1 MKDYNVLAR
10 FLAEKYIR
18 RVSGR
23 DFSERIVGDS
33 PEKVVMAGTMAEE
46 RVETTFEGEYR
57 EDLSKQFESIPS
69 ISLSFHIDKNS
80 KGNLYV
86 IPRGL
91 LFYNVRPEYE
101 EVKEYIIKLQSERD
115 HIIYSSV
122 DELKTKYPNAYFS
135 LPQVYK
141 KVVIEDV
148 IQNGIKISV
157 KDVQMGKT
165 HLEELI
171 SDYLN
176 SIADTI
182 ASEICIVPDA
192 DIYFS
197 DLVDKDH
204 FDLKCSVKEGK
215 INAHWALDILQ
226 SVSESDGDYF
236 FTFQMVN
243 KTPKAD
249 RQNIGYLPKIYDAGL
264 TVVADKDI
272 HFKEIPMRYFKTG
285 FKKKEPV
292 YAIAEN
298 ASVEYIEEDNKLITI
313 NVPRY
318 YQYRTITIDKYSS
331 YTKFDALIN
340 DPVNNL
346 KHILNEMKKDYKNC
360 QDEFEKTEGLT
371 PIVKE
376 KYKEALSD
384 YENEISRFE
393 DGIQQIEYT
402 DWVKKAF
409 ALMNKT
415 FMTKL
420 DSNTHPIEGW
430 RLFQLVFIVSM
441 ICEIIRG
448 EFKDDSDPA
457 LTKADND
464 IANLLYFPTGG
475 GKTEAFLGIT
485 VFSMFF
491 DRIRGKEDGVTAILK
506 YPLRLLAVQQLE
518 RVLTIVMKANIVKS
532 NDAFLKN
539 SNPFSLG
546 FYVGASNTPNRIDP
560 KEQLSSRGNKNS
572 NRQLILESDQDT
584 LNEYYR
590 FIDTCPVCGKKKINV
605 KFNQEGW
612 RLEHIC
618 DNQECNIHAL
628 PLYIVDNEIYRYLP
642 SVIVSTIDKMAM
654 VGTTEEFKMLFGQ
667 VKNKCRIH
675 GYTSG
680 SKCLCSKAG
689 CKNPM
694 DTVSSLKDPIPT
706 LFIQDELHLVKESL
720 GTFDSHYESFL
731 KYYAEKLV
739 PEQQRKKIRYVGATA
754 TISMYEEHLNN
765 LYHMHGRR
773 FPCEYP
779 STQNNR
785 NFYSKIDDNDITR
798 IILGYVPYGRSITD
812 SVWQSVL
819 AMRVIVY
826 DMMVHSDEYYKIIKN
841 EPYNYQGT
849 QEELKEMLY
858 DYWIELV
865 YNKVKNDVNNL
876 YNAFQNQANNYLEDK
891 GIPKYY
897 PESMTS
903 DTDFQSVRKTLFEIQ
918 DNRKNLE
925 SKNLLLATSTISHG
939 VDEDSFN
946 VMYFFGIPNNNAEY
960 IQAYSRTGRKYT
972 GIVLDLIRLTR
983 VRDRS
988 YLKNFVIFH
997 QNKDD
1002 LVEPVPINRWAKNA
1016 IYCTLPGLLV
1026 AVLYQYYAPKLKL
1039 TNVYYASTWKKVFE
1053 EGNIDFK
1060 EVTQY
1065 LVEAYGCN
1073 DGEKMSEAYR
1083 EAITDE
1089 VLNICNGIM
1098 TYTPGPDEFL
1108 SVGIGRYSHGNRMP
1122 MTSLRDTE
1130 ESVQI
1135 RID

>member
-1 MKDYNVLAR
+1 MNDYNVLAK
-10 FLAEKYIR
+10 FLTDKYID

-23 DFSERIVGDS
+23 DFPERIVGDD
-33 PEKVVMAGTMAEE
+33 PEKVVMAGTMAEDRNE
-46 RVETTFEGEYR
+46 QTFEGGYR
-57 EDLSKQFESIPS
+57 EDLSRQFESIPS

-80 KGNLYV
+80 QGSIRI

-91 LFYNVRPEYE
+91 LFYTVLPKYE
-101 EVKEYIIKLQSERD
+101 EVRDYIIRLQSERD
-115 HIIYSSV
+115 HEAYDSV
-122 DELKTKYPNAYFS
+122 DVLKKKYPDAHFS

-141 KVVIEDV
+141 KVAIEEVLKD
-148 IQNGIKISV
+148 GIEISLADIECGKI
-157 KDVQMGKT
+157 
-165 HLEELI
+165 HLESI
-171 SDYLN
+171 INDRLN
-176 SIADTI
+176 SISDSI
-182 ASEICIVPDA
+182 KDEICIVPDA
-192 DIYFS
+192 DIYFG
-197 DLVDKDH
+197 DLVDQDH
-204 FDLKCSVKEGK
+204 FEMKCVAKQETVS
-215 INAHWALDILQ
+215 AHWSVDIYQ
-226 SVSESDGDYF
+226 MVSEEDGDYY

-243 KTPKAD
+243 KTAKPD
-249 RQNIGYLPKIYDAGL
+249 RQNLGYLPKIYDAGM
-264 TVVADKDI
+264 TVVADEGI
-272 HFKEIPMRYFKTG
+272 RFKEIPMRYFKTG

-292 YAIAEN
+292 YAVAEN
-298 ASVEYIEEDNKLITI
+298 ASVEYEEDGNQLKTV

-318 YQYRTITIDKYSS
+318 YQKRTITINKYSS
-331 YTKFDALIN
+331 YTRFDALIS
-340 DPVNNL
+340 DPVKNL
-346 KHILNEMKKDYKNC
+346 KYILSELKKDYQKC
-360 QDEFEKTEGLT
+360 QDEFEAAKG
-371 PIVKE
+371 
-376 KYKEALSD
+376 LSD
-384 YENEISRFE
+384 SARDNYRTALADYSTEISRFE

-402 DWVKKAF
+402 DWVKRSF
-409 ALMNKT
+409 VLMNKA

-441 ICEIIRG
+441 ICEVIRG
-448 EFKDDSDPA
+448 EYKDDSDPA
-457 LTKADND
+457 LKRADND

-518 RVLTIVMKANIVKS
+518 RVLTIIMKSNIVRGQDS
-532 NDAFLKN
+532 QLKN
-539 SNPFSLG
+539 TNLFTLG
-546 FYVGASNTPNRIDP
+546 FFVGQANTPNKIDP
-560 KEQLSSRGNKNS
+560 NEQLSSRGNQNASK
-572 NRQLILESDQDT
+572 QLILESDQET

-590 FIDTCPVCGKKKINV
+590 FIDTCPVCGKKMINIR
-605 KFNQEGW
+605 FNQEGW

-618 DNQECNIHAL
+618 DNPECQIHAL

-642 SVIVSTIDKMAM
+642 SVVVSTIDKMAM
-654 VGTTEEFKMLFGQ
+654 VGTTDEFKMLFGQ
-667 VKNKCRIH
+667 VKNRCKIH
-675 GYTSG
+675 GFTSG
-680 SKCLCSKAG
+680 SKCLCRKAG
-689 CKNPM
+689 CKNPLES
-694 DTVSSLKDPIPT
+694 VELLKDPIPT

-720 GTFDSHYESFL
+720 GTFDSHYESFI
-731 KYYAEKLV
+731 KYYAENLV
-739 PEQQRKKIRYVGATA
+739 PDSQKKKIRYVGATA
-754 TISMYEEHLNN
+754 TISMYEEHLSN
-765 LYHMHGRR
+765 LYHMKGRR

-779 STQNNR
+779 SMQNDR
-785 NFYSKIDDNDITR
+785 NFYSKTDEDDITR

-826 DMMVHSDEYYKIIKN
+826 DMMTHTDKYYEILKN
-841 EPYNYQGT
+841 DPYNYQGT
-849 QEELKEMLY
+849 KEELSEKLY

-897 PESMTS
+897 SESMTS

-918 DNRKNLE
+918 ENRKNLE

-972 GIVLDLIRLTR
+972 GIVMDLIRLTR

-1016 IYCTLPGLLV
+1016 VYCTLPGLLV
-1026 AVLYQYYAPKLKL
+1026 AVLYQYYSPKLNME
-1039 TNVYYASTWKKVFE
+1039 NVYFASTWKKAFE
-1053 EGNIDFK
+1053 NDEIDPK
-1060 EVTQY
+1060 EVAKI
-1065 LVEAYGCN
+1065 LIEAYGCN
-1073 DGEKMSEAYR
+1073 DSEKMSEAYR

-1089 VLNICNGIM
+1089 VLNICNGLK
-1098 TYTPGPDEFL
+1098 TYTPGPNEFL
-1108 SVGIGRYSHGNRMP
+1108 SNGIERYSHGNRAP
-1122 MTSLRDTE
+1122 MRSLRDTE
-1130 ESVQI
+1130 DQVSI

>member
-1 MKDYNVLAR
+1 MNDYNALAK
-10 FLAEKYIR
+10 FLTDKYIA

-23 DFSERIVGDS
+23 DFPERIVGEE
-33 PEKVVMAGTMAEE
+33 PEKIVMAGTMAEDRNE
-46 RVETTFEGEYR
+46 ETFEGGYR

-80 KGNLYV
+80 TGSVYV

-91 LFYNVRPEYE
+91 LFYTVMPTYE
-101 EVKEYIIKLQSERD
+101 EVRDYIIRIQSERD
-115 HIIYSSV
+115 HEVYDSIE
-122 DELKTKYPNAYFS
+122 ELKIKYPDTHYT
-135 LPQVYK
+135 LPQIYK
-141 KVVIEDV
+141 KIAIEDV
-148 IQNGIKISV
+148 LKNGIEISLS
-157 KDVQMGKT
+157 DIECGKS
-165 HLEELI
+165 HLEEVI
-171 SDYLN
+171 NERLN
-176 SIADTI
+176 TI
-182 ASEICIVPDA
+182 ATQIEEEIRIIPSEDL
-192 DIYFS
+192 YFS
-197 DLVDKDH
+197 DLVDKEH
-204 FDLKCSVKEGK
+204 FELKCVAKPERV
-215 INAHWALDILQ
+215 NAHWRIDIYQ
-226 SVSESDGDYF
+226 IISEKDGDYY

-243 KTPKAD
+243 KTPKTD
-249 RQNIGYLPKIYDAGL
+249 RQNLGYLPRIYDAGM
-264 TVVADKDI
+264 TVVADAGI
-272 HFKEIPMRYFKTG
+272 QFKEIPMRYFKTG

-292 YAIAEN
+292 YAITEN
-298 ASVEYIEEDNKLITI
+298 ASVEYDKDSNQLKTV

-318 YQYRTITIDKYSS
+318 YQKRTITIDKYSA
-331 YTKFDALIN
+331 YTKFDVLIE
-340 DPVNNL
+340 DPVKNL
-346 KHILNEMKKDYKNC
+346 KYILAELKKDFSKC
-360 QDEFEKTEGLT
+360 QDEYEGADGLSEYARENYRKALT
-371 PIVKE
+371 
-376 KYKEALSD
+376 D
-384 YENEISRFE
+384 YETEISRFE

-402 DWVKKAF
+402 DWVKRAF
-409 ALMNKT
+409 TLMNKT
-415 FMTKL
+415 FKTKL

-441 ICEIIRG
+441 ICEVIRG
-448 EFKDDSDPA
+448 EFKEDTDPA
-457 LTKADND
+457 LKKADND

-485 VFSMFF
+485 VFSMFL
-491 DRIRGKEDGVTAILK
+491 DRLRGKDEGVTAILK

-518 RVLTIVMKANIVKS
+518 RVLTVVMKANMVRE
-532 NDAFLKN
+532 NDNQLR
-539 SNPFSLG
+539 STNPFTLG
-546 FYVGASNTPNRIDP
+546 FFVGKDNTPNRIDP
-560 KEQLSSRGNKNS
+560 NEQLSSRGNQNGSK
-572 NRQLILESDQDT
+572 QLILESDQDT

-590 FIDTCPVCGKKKINV
+590 FIDTCPVCGKKLINV
-605 KFNQEGW
+605 KFNHEGW

-618 DNQECNIHAL
+618 DNSKCNVHAL
-628 PLYIVDNEIYRYLP
+628 PLYIVDSEIYRYLP

-667 VKNKCRIH
+667 VKNKCKIH
-675 GYTSG
+675 GFTCG

-689 CKNPM
+689 CKNPIEL
-694 DTVSSLKDPIPT
+694 VPLLKDPIPT

-731 KYYAEKLV
+731 KYYAENLV
-739 PEQQRKKIRYVGATA
+739 PASQRKKIRYVGATA

-765 LYHMHGRR
+765 LYHMNGRR

-779 STQNNR
+779 SMQNDR
-785 NFYSKIDDNDITR
+785 NFYSKTDDTDITR

-826 DMMVHSDEYYKIIKN
+826 DMMTHADKYYEILKQQ
-841 EPYNYQGT
+841 PYGFKGT
-849 QEELKEMLY
+849 ADDLRGKLY

-918 DNRKNLE
+918 ENRKNLE

-972 GIVLDLIRLTR
+972 GIVMDLIRLTR

-1016 IYCTLPGLLV
+1016 VYCTLPGLLV
-1026 AVLYQYYAPKLKL
+1026 AILYQYYAPNLNKE
-1039 TNVYYASTWKKVFE
+1039 NIYFARTWKKAFE
-1053 EGNIDFK
+1053 DGDVDPID
-1060 EVTQY
+1060 VARH
-1065 LVEAYGCN
+1065 LIGAYGCN

-1089 VLNICNGIM
+1089 VLKICNGIK
-1098 TYTPGPDEFL
+1098 TYTPGPNEFL
-1108 SVGIGRYSHGNRMP
+1108 SDGIARYSHGNKKP
-1122 MTSLRDTE
+1122 MRSLRDTE
-1130 ESVQI
+1130 EQVRI

>member
-1 MKDYNVLAR
+1 MNDYNVLAK
-10 FLAEKYIR
+10 FLTDKYIN

-23 DFSERIVGDS
+23 DFSERIVGDN
-33 PEKVVMAGTMAEE
+33 PEKIVMVGTMAEDCNE
-46 RVETTFEGEYR
+46 ETFEGGYR
-57 EDLSKQFESIPS
+57 EDISRQFESIPS

-80 KGNLYV
+80 IGSLYV

-91 LFYNVRPEYE
+91 LFYTVLPTYE
-101 EVKEYIIKLQSERD
+101 EVRDYVLRIQSERD
-115 HIIYSSV
+115 HQVYESV
-122 DELKTKYPNAYFS
+122 EELKKKYPDAHYP

-141 KVVIEDV
+141 MVAIEEV
-148 IQNGIKISV
+148 LKGGIEIALTDISC
-157 KDVQMGKT
+157 GKS
-165 HLEELI
+165 HLEALI
-171 SDYLN
+171 NKRLN
-176 SIADTI
+176 SIADQI
-182 ASEICIVPDA
+182 EDEIKIVLDE
-192 DIYFS
+192 DLYFS
-197 DLVDKDH
+197 DLVDRDH
-204 FDLKCSVKEGK
+204 FELKCVAKQERV
-215 INAHWALDILQ
+215 NAHWAIDIYQ
-226 SVSESDGDYF
+226 IISEDDEDYY
-236 FTFQMVN
+236 FTLQMVN
-243 KTPKAD
+243 KTLKID
-249 RQNIGYLPKIYDAGL
+249 RQNLGYLPKIYDAGI
-264 TVVADKDI
+264 TVIADEGI
-272 HFKEIPMRYFKTG
+272 RFKEIPMRYFKTG
-285 FKKKEPV
+285 FKKKQPV
-292 YAIAEN
+292 YAVTEN
-298 ASVEYIEEDNKLITI
+298 ASVEFDQVENRLRTV

-318 YQYRTITIDKYSS
+318 YQMRTITIDKYSA
-331 YTKFDALIN
+331 YTKFTALIE
-340 DPVNNL
+340 DPVKNL
-346 KHILNEMKKDYKNC
+346 KYILSELKKDYVNC
-360 QDEFEKTEGLT
+360 QEEFDKASGLT
-371 PIVKE
+371 E
-376 KYKEALSD
+376 SAQENYKKALSD
-384 YENEISRFE
+384 YETEISRFE

-402 DWVKKAF
+402 DFVKRAF
-409 ALMNKT
+409 SLMNKT
-415 FMTKL
+415 FQTKL

-430 RLFQLVFIVSM
+430 RLFQIVFIVSM
-441 ICEIIRG
+441 ICEVIRC
-448 EFKDDSDPA
+448 EFKEDTDPA
-457 LTKADND
+457 LKKADND

-491 DRIRGKEDGVTAILK
+491 DRLRGKEDGVTAILK
-506 YPLRLLAVQQLE
+506 YPLRLLAVQQLD
-518 RVLTIVMKANIVKS
+518 RVLTIVMKANAVGK
-532 NDAFLKN
+532 NDRQLQN
-539 SNPFSLG
+539 TNPFSLG
-546 FYVGASNTPNRIDP
+546 FYVGAANTPNRINP
-560 KEQLSSRGNKNS
+560 SEPLSSRGNQNGSK
-572 NRQLILESDQDT
+572 QLILESDQDT

-590 FIDTCPVCGKKKINV
+590 FIDTCPVCGKKMINV
-605 KFNQEGW
+605 RFDQEGW

-618 DNQECNIHAL
+618 DNPECDLHAL
-628 PLYIVDNEIYRYLP
+628 PLYIVDSEIYRYLP

-667 VKNKCRIH
+667 VKGKCKIH
-675 GYTSG
+675 GFTCG

-689 CKNPM
+689 CKNPIE
-694 DTVSSLKDPIPT
+694 TVPLLKDPVPT

-731 KYYAEKLV
+731 KYYAENLV
-739 PEQQRKKIRYVGATA
+739 PEQQRKKIRYIGATA

-765 LYHMHGRR
+765 LYHMNGRR

-779 STQNNR
+779 SMQNNR
-785 NFYSKIDDNDITR
+785 NFYSKTDEEDITR

-826 DMMVHSDEYYKIIKN
+826 DMMTHTEEYYNLLKD
-841 EPYNYQGT
+841 EPYKFQGT
-849 QEELKEMLY
+849 KGELQEKLY

-865 YNKVKNDVNNL
+865 YNKVKNDVDNL

-918 DNRKNLE
+918 ENRKNLE

-972 GIVLDLIRLTR
+972 GIVMDLIRLTR

-1016 IYCTLPGLLV
+1016 IYCTLPGLLA
-1026 AVLYQYYAPKLKL
+1026 AVLYQYYATKLNL
-1039 TNVYYASTWKKVFE
+1039 GDIYHVSTWKKAFE
-1053 EGNIDFK
+1053 EGDIDPK
-1060 EVTQY
+1060 EMAGFLIT
-1065 LVEAYGCN
+1065 AYGCN
-1073 DGEKMSEAYR
+1073 EGEKMSEAYR

-1089 VLNICNGIM
+1089 VLKICNGIK
-1098 TYTPGPDEFL
+1098 TNTPGPGEFL
-1108 SVGIGRYSHGNRMP
+1108 SVGIGKYSHGNKQP
-1122 MTSLRDTE
+1122 MKSLRDTE
-1130 ESVQI
+1130 EQVHI

>member
-1 MKDYNVLAR
+1 MNDYNVLAK
-10 FLAEKYIR
+10 FLTDKYIS

-23 DFSERIVGDS
+23 DFPERIVGDD
-33 PEKVVMAGTMAEE
+33 PEKVVMAGTMAEDRNE
-46 RVETTFEGEYR
+46 ETFEGGYK
-57 EDLSKQFESIPS
+57 EDLSKQFESVPS

-80 KGNLYV
+80 KGSLYL

-91 LFYNVRPEYE
+91 FFYTVMPTYE
-101 EVKEYIIKLQSERD
+101 EVRDYILRIQSERD
-115 HIIYSSV
+115 HQLYTSI
-122 DELKTKYPNAYFS
+122 DELKTKYPDTHYP

-141 KVVIEDV
+141 KVAIEDV
-148 IQNGIKISV
+148 LKDGIEISLA
-157 KDVQMGKT
+157 DIECGKV
-165 HLEELI
+165 HLETQINER
-171 SDYLN
+171 LN
-176 SIADTI
+176 SIADQI
-182 ASEICIVPDA
+182 KEEIRIIPAEDL
-192 DIYFS
+192 YFS

-204 FDLKCSVKEGK
+204 FDLKCVAKPEQV
-215 INAHWALDILQ
+215 NAHWSVDIYQ
-226 SVSESDGDYF
+226 NIYEADGDYY

-249 RQNIGYLPKIYDAGL
+249 RQNLGYLPKIYDAGV
-264 TVVADKDI
+264 TIKADEGI
-272 HFKEIPMRYFKTG
+272 SFKEIPMRYFKTG
-285 FKKKEPV
+285 FKKREPV
-292 YAIAEN
+292 YAVAEN
-298 ASVEYIEEDNKLITI
+298 ASVEFEKKTNQLSTVNI
-313 NVPRY
+313 PRY
-318 YQYRTITIDKYSS
+318 YQKRTVTNNKYNE
-331 YTKFDALIN
+331 YTKFSVLIE
-340 DPVNNL
+340 DPIKNL
-346 KHILNEMKKDYKNC
+346 KHILSELKKDYSNC
-360 QDEFEKTEGLT
+360 QDEFE
-371 PIVKE
+371 
-376 KYKEALSD
+376 AADSLSD
-384 YENEISRFE
+384 SARENYRKALTDYETEISRFE

-402 DWVKKAF
+402 DWVKRAF
-409 ALMNKT
+409 TLMNKT
-415 FMTKL
+415 FQTKL

-441 ICEIIRG
+441 ICEVIQG
-448 EFKDDSDPA
+448 EYKEDPA
-457 LTKADND
+457 LKKVDND

-485 VFSMFF
+485 VFCMFF
-491 DRIRGKEDGVTAILK
+491 DRLRGKEDGVTAILK

-518 RVLTIVMKANIVKS
+518 RVLTVIMKANIVRE
-532 NDAFLKN
+532 NDSQLLH

-546 FYVGASNTPNRIDP
+546 FYVGAANTPNRINP
-560 KEQLSSRGNKNS
+560 KEQLSNRGNHNKS
-572 NRQLILESDQDT
+572 KQLILESDQET

-590 FIDTCPVCGKKKINV
+590 FIDTCPVCGKKMINV
-605 KFNQEGW
+605 KFNHEGW

-618 DNQECNIHAL
+618 DNTACSVHAL

-667 VKNKCRIH
+667 VKNKCNIH
-675 GYTSG
+675 GFTCG
-680 SKCLCSKAG
+680 TKCLCNKAG
-689 CKNPM
+689 CN
-694 DTVSSLKDPIPT
+694 SSVEPVPLLKDPIPT

-731 KYYAEKLV
+731 KYYAENMV
-739 PEQQRKKIRYVGATA
+739 PEPQRKKIRYVGATA

-765 LYHMHGRR
+765 LYHMNGRR

-779 STQNNR
+779 SMQNNR
-785 NFYSKIDDNDITR
+785 NFYSETDEEDITR

-819 AMRVIVY
+819 AMRVIIY
-826 DMMVHSDEYYKIIKN
+826 DMMTHADSYHEILQD
-841 EPYNYQGT
+841 EPYGYKGT
-849 QEELKEMLY
+849 VEELKEKLY

-918 DNRKNLE
+918 ENRRNLE

-972 GIVLDLIRLTR
+972 GIVMDLIRLTR

-1026 AVLYQYYAPKLKL
+1026 AVLYQYYASKLNME
-1039 TNVYYASTWKKVFE
+1039 NVYYASTWKKAFE
-1053 EGNIDFK
+1053 NGEIDPK
-1060 EVTQY
+1060 EIVTY
-1065 LVEAYGCN
+1065 LIGAYGCN
-1073 DGEKMSEAYR
+1073 DGEKMSVAYR

-1089 VLNICNGIM
+1089 VLRICSGIM
-1098 TYTPGPDEFL
+1098 TYTPGPNEFL
-1108 SVGIGRYSHGNRMP
+1108 SDGIGKYSHGGKKP

-1130 ESVQI
+1130 EQVRI

>member
-1 MKDYNVLAR
+1 MNDYNVLAK
-10 FLAEKYIR
+10 FLTDKYIN

-23 DFSERIVGDS
+23 DFPERIVGDD
-33 PEKVVMAGTMAEE
+33 PEKVVMAGTMAENRNE
-46 RVETTFEGEYR
+46 ETFEGEYR
-57 EDLSKQFESIPS
+57 EDLSRQFESIPS
-69 ISLSFHIDKNS
+69 ISLSFHIDKNC
-80 KGNLYV
+80 KGSLHV
-86 IPRGL
+86 VPRGL
-91 LFYNVRPEYE
+91 LFYTVLPTYE
-101 EVKEYIIKLQSERD
+101 EVRDYILRIQSERD
-115 HIIYSSV
+115 HQIYDSIEQLGV
-122 DELKTKYPNAYFS
+122 KHPDMHYI

-141 KVVIEDV
+141 KVAIEEVLKDGIEISLADV
-148 IQNGIKISV
+148 V
-157 KDVQMGKT
+157 CGKK

-171 SDYLN
+171 NARLN
-176 SIADTI
+176 TIADQI
-182 ASEICIVPDA
+182 AEEIRIIPNMDL
-192 DIYFS
+192 YLS

-204 FDLKCSVKEGK
+204 FEVKCVAKPERV
-215 INAHWALDILQ
+215 NAHWSIDIYQ
-226 SVSESDGDYF
+226 IISEENGDYY

-243 KTPKAD
+243 KTSKTD
-249 RQNIGYLPKIYDAGL
+249 RQNLGYLPKIYDAGM
-264 TVVADKDI
+264 TIKADEGI
-272 HFKEIPMRYFKTG
+272 CFKEIPMRYFKTG

-292 YAIAEN
+292 YAVAEN
-298 ASVEYIEEDNKLITI
+298 ASVEFDEDINQLRTV

-318 YQYRTITIDKYSS
+318 YQKRTVTIDKYSA
-331 YTKFDALIN
+331 YTKFSALIE
-340 DPVNNL
+340 DPVKNL
-346 KHILNEMKKDYKNC
+346 KYILTELKKDYANC
-360 QDEFEKTEGLT
+360 QDEFDTVEGLSDSARESYR
-371 PIVKE
+371 K
-376 KYKEALSD
+376 ALTD
-384 YENEISRFE
+384 YETEISRFE

-402 DWVKKAF
+402 DWVKRAF

-415 FMTKL
+415 FQTKL

-441 ICEIIRG
+441 ICEVIRG
-448 EFKDDSDPA
+448 EYKDDSDPA
-457 LTKADND
+457 LKKADND

-491 DRIRGKEDGVTAILK
+491 DRLRGKDDGVTAILK

-518 RVLTIVMKANIVKS
+518 RVLTIVMKANIVRK
-532 NDAFLKN
+532 NDSQLQN
-539 SNPFSLG
+539 TNPFSLG
-546 FYVGASNTPNRIDP
+546 FYVGAANTPNRINP
-560 KEQLSSRGNKNS
+560 NEQLSSRGSQNGSK
-572 NRQLILESDQDT
+572 QLILESDQET

-590 FIDTCPVCGKKKINV
+590 FIDTCPVCGKKMINV
-605 KFNQEGW
+605 KFNQEVW

-618 DNQECNIHAL
+618 ENADCSVHAL

-654 VGTTEEFKMLFGQ
+654 VGTTEEFRMLFGQ
-667 VKNKCRIH
+667 VKNKCKIH
-675 GYTSG
+675 GFTCG
-680 SKCLCSKAG
+680 SKCLCNKVG
-689 CKNPM
+689 CKNPIES
-694 DTVSSLKDPIPT
+694 VPLLKDPIPT

-731 KYYAEKLV
+731 KYYAENLV
-739 PEQQRKKIRYVGATA
+739 PEPQRKKIRYVGATA
-754 TISMYEEHLNN
+754 TISMYEKHLND
-765 LYHMHGRR
+765 LYHMNGRR

-779 STQNNR
+779 SMQNNR
-785 NFYSKIDDNDITR
+785 NFYSKTDDNDITR

-826 DMMVHSDEYYKIIKN
+826 DMMTHVESYYEILKKESYGFN
-841 EPYNYQGT
+841 GT
-849 QEELKEMLY
+849 LEDLKEKLY

-918 DNRKNLE
+918 ENRKNLE

-972 GIVLDLIRLTR
+972 GIVMDLIRLTR

-1016 IYCTLPGLLV
+1016 VYCTLPGLLV
-1026 AVLYQYYAPKLKL
+1026 AVLYQHYASEL
-1039 TNVYYASTWKKVFE
+1039 NMENIYYASTWKKAFE
-1053 EGNIDFK
+1053 DGDIDPK
-1060 EVTQY
+1060 EVAKH
-1065 LVEAYGCN
+1065 LIGAYGCN
-1073 DGEKMSEAYR
+1073 DGEKMSEAYQ

-1089 VLNICNGIM
+1089 VLRICNGIM
-1098 TYTPGPDEFL
+1098 TYTPGPSEFL
-1108 SVGIGRYSHGNRMP
+1108 SDGIRRYAHGGRKP

-1130 ESVQI
+1130 EQVRI